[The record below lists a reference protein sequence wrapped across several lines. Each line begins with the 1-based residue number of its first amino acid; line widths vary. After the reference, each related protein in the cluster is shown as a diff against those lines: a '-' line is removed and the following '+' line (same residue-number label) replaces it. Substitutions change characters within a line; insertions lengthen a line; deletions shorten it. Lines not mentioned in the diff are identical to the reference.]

1 MAKKVYI
8 GVGHGGSD
16 PGAVKFL
23 VEKDINLKM
32 ALACRDYLKAAGVET
47 KISRETD
54 KDSSINE
61 KVAEANAWGADLA
74 LDVHNNAGGG
84 DGAEVY
90 HSVCYGTGAEL
101 AKNILAELE
110 AIGQNSRGTKI
121 KKNSSGKDYFGFIR
135 STTMPA
141 VIPEC
146 VFVDNADDAAQA
158 DTGEECKMFGVAI
171 AKGVLKTLGIT
182 ADAVPEQAA
191 EQEAEQEE
199 KTQETNDTQE
209 AYLVRVTASALN
221 IRKGPSKDHEVVGV
235 ITDNK
240 ALLNKDKK
248 YYHPK
253 VTYTIVET
261 QGDWGRLKSGAG
273 WVCLKEGNK
282 PYTEKV

>member
-16 PGAVKFL
+16 PGSVKFL
-23 VEKDINLKM
+23 VEKDINLKI
-32 ALACRDYLKAAGVET
+32 AKACRDYLKALGADT

-141 VIPEC
+141 VITEC
-146 VFVDNADDAAQA
+146 VFVDNSEDAAQA
-158 DTGEECKMFGVAI
+158 DTDEECKMFGEAI

-182 ADAVPEQAA
+182 ADAVPEQTAG
-191 EQEAEQEE
+191 QEE
-199 KTQETNDTQE
+199 KKQETSGTQE

-221 IRKGPSKDHEVVGV
+221 IRKGPSKDYEVVGV

-240 ALLNKDKK
+240 AMLNKDKK

-273 WVCLKEGNK
+273 WICLKEGNK
-282 PYTEKV
+282 SYTDKV

>member
-16 PGAVKFL
+16 AGAVKYL
-23 VEKDINLKM
+23 VEKDVNLKM
-32 ALACRDYLKAAGVET
+32 AKACRDYLKAAGVDT

-54 KDSSINE
+54 KDSSINQ
-61 KVAEANAWGADLA
+61 KVSEANEWGADLA
-74 LDVHNNAGGG
+74 LDIHNNAGGG
-84 DGAEVY
+84 NGAEVF
-90 HSVCYGTGAEL
+90 HSVSYGTGADL

-141 VIPEC
+141 VITEC
-146 VFVDNADDAAQA
+146 VFVDNEADAAQA
-158 DTGEECKMFGVAI
+158 DTDEECRMFGEAI

-182 ADAVPEQAA
+182 EDAMPQQAA
-191 EQEAEQEE
+191 VQEE
-199 KTQETNDTQE
+199 KKQETSGTQEV
-209 AYLVRVTASALN
+209 YMVRVTASALN
-221 IRKGPSKDHEVVGV
+221 IRKGPSKDYDVVGV

-261 QGDWGRLKSGAG
+261 RGEWGRLKSGAG
-273 WVCLKEGNK
+273 WICLNEGNRS
-282 PYTEKV
+282 YTEKV